1 MYQAQAGSQEEM
13 MLEMM
18 RAYLPSELAELLR
31 LCDAHSSIFVP
42 FQIAPPVSSFPPEIK
57 DEKGLS

>member
-18 RAYLPSELAELLR
+18 RAYLPSELAEALR
-31 LCDAHSSIFVP
+31 RAFFHFRAIPDCAACL
-42 FQIAPPVSSFPPEIK
+42 
-57 DEKGLS
+57 

>member
-18 RAYLPSELAELLR
+18 
-31 LCDAHSSIFVP
+31 CGDDAWLSYSVLHEALTGRMATTIQVDCLEH
-42 FQIAPPVSSFPPEIK
+42 IVS
-57 DEKGLS
+57 